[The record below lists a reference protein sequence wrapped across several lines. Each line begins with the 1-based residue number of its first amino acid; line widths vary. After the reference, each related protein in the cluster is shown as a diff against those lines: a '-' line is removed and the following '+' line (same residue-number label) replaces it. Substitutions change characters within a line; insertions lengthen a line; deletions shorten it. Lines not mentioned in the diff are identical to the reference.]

1 MKRVTQVAKITGV
14 FLLAVAFF
22 VPHNVWAAASIDFPS
37 TFAGLS
43 SQDLKITIG
52 NIVKIILGFLGIFTV
67 LLMLW
72 GGFMWMT
79 SMGNE
84 DKISQAKKIISAA
97 TVGLVIVFA
106 AYSIATFV
114 VSNLSKAV

>member
-1 MKRVTQVAKITGV
+1 MKRVIQVAKITGL
-14 FLLAVAFF
+14 FLLAATFF
-22 VPHNVWAAASIDFPS
+22 IPHNVWAAVSIDFPA

-43 SQDLKITIG
+43 SQDIKITIG
-52 NIVKIILGFLGIFTV
+52 NIVKIILEFLGILTV

-84 DKISQAKKIISAA
+84 EKVGQAKKIISAA
-97 TVGLVIVFA
+97 TVGLVLVFA

-114 VSNLSKAV
+114 VSNLAKAV